1 MRRTLPILLLAATLP
16 FAAAGAQGARAS
28 LAVLPFENGGSYGQD
43 REAFDALE
51 LGLQALLI
59 SELARHP
66 GLSVRER
73 GRISAPP
80 RPAGEG
86 ARAIDAATAA
96 STGKALGVRFVVLG
110 AFIDHY
116 GRFRRDARVIDTESG
131 RIVDVVSN
139 DPALRDRRELYA
151 MLQSLATRIAAALD
165 VPAAPG
171 AARAVPTDAVNAY
184 SRGLLHLKR
193 GARAPA
199 ATAFEQALQAA
210 PELTEAREGL
220 RQARPGG

>member
-1 MRRTLPILLLAATLP
+1 MRRTLSILLLAASLP
-16 FAAAGAQGARAS
+16 LGAAAAQGARPAI
-28 LAVLPFENGGSYGQD
+28 AVLPFENGGSYGQD

-59 SELARHP
+59 SELGRHP
-66 GLSVRER
+66 GLSVLER
-73 GRISAPP
+73 RRITSPP

-96 STGKALGVRFVVLG
+96 STGKALGARFVILG

-116 GRFRRDARVIDTESG
+116 GRFRLDARVIDTESG

-165 VPAAPG
+165 VPAA
-171 AARAVPTDAVNAY
+171 AAAGRAVPTEAVNAF
-184 SRGLLHLKR
+184 SRGLLHLQR
-193 GARAPA
+193 GERAEA
-199 ATAFEQALQAA
+199 ATAFERALQAA
-210 PELTEAREGL
+210 PELTEAREAL
-220 RQARPGG
+220 RQAQPG

>member
-1 MRRTLPILLLAATLP
+1 MRRILSILLLAAMMPCATV
-16 FAAAGAQGARAS
+16 AAQGARPAI
-28 LAVLPFENGGSYGQD
+28 AVLPFENGGSYGQD

-66 GLSVRER
+66 GLSVFER
-73 GRISAPP
+73 SRISSPP

-96 STGKALGVRFVVLG
+96 STGKALGARFVVLG

-116 GRFRRDARVIDTESG
+116 GRFRLDARVIDTESG

-151 MLQSLATRIAAALD
+151 MLQSLATRIAAVLD
-165 VPAAPG
+165 VPAAPA
-171 AARAVPTDAVNAY
+171 AARTVPTDAINAY
-184 SRGLLHLKR
+184 SRGLLHLQR
-193 GARAPA
+193 GERAGA
-199 ATAFEQALQAA
+199 ATAFERALQAA
-210 PELTEAREGL
+210 PELTEAREAL
-220 RQARPGG
+220 RQAQPGG